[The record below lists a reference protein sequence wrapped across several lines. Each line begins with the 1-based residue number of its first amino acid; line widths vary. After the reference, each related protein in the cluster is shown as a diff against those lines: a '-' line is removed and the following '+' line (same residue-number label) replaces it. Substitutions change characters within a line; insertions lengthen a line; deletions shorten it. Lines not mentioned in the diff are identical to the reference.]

1 MNRPR
6 VLVVGSINMDL
17 VSYSERIPHVGETV
31 LGHRFIM
38 VPGGKGAN
46 QALAAAKLGA
56 SVTLVGAAGHDSY
69 GDQLLGHL
77 ARQGVDTGLVKR
89 VNTSTGV
96 ALITVDAMGNN
107 QIVVVPGANYQITEE
122 DLVQRQEAFANTD
135 IVVLQLE
142 TPLSTVGKAIELA
155 AKYDKPVVLNP
166 APAQPIPESWLNQI
180 HYLVPNEHEVA
191 LLGGKTGN
199 FYESLR
205 KGLKKALIVTRG
217 EQGLTYAAGGKV
229 ESMAAFK
236 VKAVDTTAAG
246 DAFIGG
252 FSVALAE
259 GLSLQDALMFAGAVA
274 ALSVTR
280 EGAQTSLPSRQEVE
294 AFMRG
299 HSA

>member
-1 MNRPR
+1 MNRPQ
-6 VLVVGSINMDL
+6 VLVVGSMNMDL

-96 ALITVDAMGNN
+96 ALINVDAMGNN
-107 QIVVVPGANYQITEE
+107 QIVVVPGANYEITEE
-122 DLVQRQEAFANTD
+122 DLIQRQEAFAHTD

-191 LLGGKTGN
+191 LLGGKAVN

-205 KGLKKALIVTRG
+205 KGLKKALIITRG
-217 EQGLTYAAGGKV
+217 EQGLTYAAGDKI
-229 ESMAAFK
+229 EDIAAFA

-259 GLSLQDALMFAGAVA
+259 GIALKDALVFAGAVA

>member
-96 ALITVDAMGNN
+96 ALINVDAMGNN
-107 QIVVVPGANYQITEE
+107 QIVVVPGANYEITEE
-122 DLVQRQEAFANTD
+122 DLIQRQEAFAHTD

-166 APAQPIPESWLNQI
+166 APAQPIPESWLTQI

-191 LLGGKTGN
+191 LLGGKAGN

-217 EQGLTYAAGGKV
+217 EQGLTYAAGDKI
-229 ESMAAFK
+229 EDIASFT

-259 GLSLQDALMFAGAVA
+259 GLSLRDALMFAGAVA